1 MKKLLILAAAVF
13 ALGTSTV
20 SADNDRP
27 ISVSELP
34 EKAQQFIRQHFPNEK
49 VSFAKME
56 RELFDTT
63 YEVIFTSSSKV
74 EFLKNGDWKE
84 VDCKY
89 STVPA
94 AIIPQQIA
102 QYVSAHFREPL
113 TLEALARA
121 LGVSR
126 FHLSHVF
133 SEKIGQGFSA
143 YLASIRV
150 DCACALLAGTNRS
163 VTEIAAESGFE
174 SQRSFFRAF
183 GARCGMT
190 PLAYRRR
197 AQGTQAQK

>member
-34 EKAQQFIRQHFPNEK
+34 EKAQQFIRQHFPNAK

-56 RELFDTT
+56 RDLFDTT

-102 QYVSAHFREPL
+102 QYVSQYYPDTSVVQIDRDKRDYEVKL
-113 TLEALARA
+113 TNGLELTFD
-121 LGVSR
+121 LK
-126 FHLSHVF
+126 FNL
-133 SEKIGQGFSA
+133 ID
-143 YLASIRV
+143 I
-150 DCACALLAGTNRS
+150 DD
-163 VTEIAAESGFE
+163 
-174 SQRSFFRAF
+174 
-183 GARCGMT
+183 
-190 PLAYRRR
+190 
-197 AQGTQAQK
+197 

>member
-49 VSFAKME
+49 DSFDKME

-102 QYVSAHFREPL
+102 QYVSQYYPDTSVVQIDRDKRDYEVKL
-113 TLEALARA
+113 TNGLELTFD
-121 LGVSR
+121 LK
-126 FHLSHVF
+126 FNL
-133 SEKIGQGFSA
+133 ID
-143 YLASIRV
+143 I
-150 DCACALLAGTNRS
+150 DD
-163 VTEIAAESGFE
+163 
-174 SQRSFFRAF
+174 
-183 GARCGMT
+183 
-190 PLAYRRR
+190 
-197 AQGTQAQK
+197 

>member
-34 EKAQQFIRQHFPNEK
+34 EKAQQFIRQHFPNQK
-49 VSFAKME
+49 VSIAKME

-63 YEVIFTSSSKV
+63 DAVIFTSSSKV

-102 QYVSAHFREPL
+102 QYVSQYYPDTSVVQIDRDKRDYEVKL
-113 TLEALARA
+113 TNGLELTFD
-121 LGVSR
+121 LK
-126 FHLSHVF
+126 FNL
-133 SEKIGQGFSA
+133 ID
-143 YLASIRV
+143 I
-150 DCACALLAGTNRS
+150 DD
-163 VTEIAAESGFE
+163 
-174 SQRSFFRAF
+174 
-183 GARCGMT
+183 
-190 PLAYRRR
+190 
-197 AQGTQAQK
+197 

>member
-1 MKKLLILAAAVF
+1 M
-13 ALGTSTV
+13 S
-20 SADNDRP
+20 DRRP
-27 ISVSELP
+27 DACE
-34 EKAQQFIRQHFPNEK
+34 
-49 VSFAKME
+49 E
-56 RELFDTT
+56 RAG
-63 YEVIFTSSSKV
+63 
-74 EFLKNGDWKE
+74 N
-84 VDCKY
+84 
-89 STVPA
+89 VPKGR
-94 AIIPQQIA
+94 
-102 QYVSAHFREPL
+102 REDIGRRAE
-113 TLEALARA
+113 EALARA

-143 YLASIRV
+143 YLASIRI

>member
-34 EKAQQFIRQHFPNEK
+34 EKAQQFIRQHFPYDK

-84 VDCKY
+84 VDCTY

-102 QYVSAHFREPL
+102 QYVSQYYPDTSVVQIDRDKRDYEVKL
-113 TLEALARA
+113 TNGLELTFD
-121 LGVSR
+121 LK
-126 FHLSHVF
+126 FNL
-133 SEKIGQGFSA
+133 ID
-143 YLASIRV
+143 I
-150 DCACALLAGTNRS
+150 DD
-163 VTEIAAESGFE
+163 
-174 SQRSFFRAF
+174 
-183 GARCGMT
+183 
-190 PLAYRRR
+190 
-197 AQGTQAQK
+197 

>member
-89 STVPA
+89 STVPPRSSLSRSRSTFPST
-94 AIIPQQIA
+94 IPIRP
-102 QYVSAHFREPL
+102 S
-113 TLEALARA
+113 
-121 LGVSR
+121 SR
-126 FHLSHVF
+126 ST
-133 SEKIGQGFSA
+133 A
-143 YLASIRV
+143 
-150 DCACALLAGTNRS
+150 TNGITR
-163 VTEIAAESGFE
+163 
-174 SQRSFFRAF
+174 
-183 GARCGMT
+183 
-190 PLAYRRR
+190 
-197 AQGTQAQK
+197 

>member
-49 VSFAKME
+49 VSFAKMK
-56 RELFDTT
+56 RGLFDTT

-102 QYVSAHFREPL
+102 QYVSQYYPDTSVVQIDRDKRDYEVKL
-113 TLEALARA
+113 TNGLELTFD
-121 LGVSR
+121 LK
-126 FHLSHVF
+126 FNL
-133 SEKIGQGFSA
+133 ID
-143 YLASIRV
+143 I
-150 DCACALLAGTNRS
+150 DD
-163 VTEIAAESGFE
+163 
-174 SQRSFFRAF
+174 
-183 GARCGMT
+183 
-190 PLAYRRR
+190 
-197 AQGTQAQK
+197 

>member
-102 QYVSAHFREPL
+102 QYVSQYYPDTSVVQIDRDKRDLRGEAHQRVGVDVRPEIQPDRHRRL
-113 TLEALARA
+113 TLSDGSSGDRPKMKAAPGATHCARGG
-121 LGVSR
+121 LFV
-126 FHLSHVF
+126 
-133 SEKIGQGFSA
+133 
-143 YLASIRV
+143 
-150 DCACALLAGTNRS
+150 ACR
-163 VTEIAAESGFE
+163 
-174 SQRSFFRAF
+174 
-183 GARCGMT
+183 
-190 PLAYRRR
+190 
-197 AQGTQAQK
+197 

>member
-49 VSFAKME
+49 VSLAKME

-102 QYVSAHFREPL
+102 QYVSQYYPDTSVVQIDRDKRDYEVKL
-113 TLEALARA
+113 TNGLELTFD
-121 LGVSR
+121 LK
-126 FHLSHVF
+126 FNL
-133 SEKIGQGFSA
+133 ID
-143 YLASIRV
+143 I
-150 DCACALLAGTNRS
+150 DD
-163 VTEIAAESGFE
+163 
-174 SQRSFFRAF
+174 
-183 GARCGMT
+183 
-190 PLAYRRR
+190 
-197 AQGTQAQK
+197 

>member
-34 EKAQQFIRQHFPNEK
+34 EKAQQFIRQHFPNAK

-102 QYVSAHFREPL
+102 QYVSQYYPDTSVVQIDRDKRDYEVKL
-113 TLEALARA
+113 TNGLELTFD
-121 LGVSR
+121 LK
-126 FHLSHVF
+126 FNL
-133 SEKIGQGFSA
+133 ID
-143 YLASIRV
+143 I
-150 DCACALLAGTNRS
+150 DD
-163 VTEIAAESGFE
+163 
-174 SQRSFFRAF
+174 
-183 GARCGMT
+183 
-190 PLAYRRR
+190 
-197 AQGTQAQK
+197 

>member
-20 SADNDRP
+20 SDDNDRP

-102 QYVSAHFREPL
+102 QYVSQYYPDTSVVQIDRDKRDYEVKL
-113 TLEALARA
+113 TNGLELTFD
-121 LGVSR
+121 LK
-126 FHLSHVF
+126 FNL
-133 SEKIGQGFSA
+133 ID
-143 YLASIRV
+143 I
-150 DCACALLAGTNRS
+150 DD
-163 VTEIAAESGFE
+163 
-174 SQRSFFRAF
+174 
-183 GARCGMT
+183 
-190 PLAYRRR
+190 
-197 AQGTQAQK
+197 

>member
-56 RELFDTT
+56 RELF
-63 YEVIFTSSSKV
+63 

-102 QYVSAHFREPL
+102 QYVSQYYPDTSVVQIDRDKRDYEVKL
-113 TLEALARA
+113 TNGLELTFD
-121 LGVSR
+121 LK
-126 FHLSHVF
+126 FNL
-133 SEKIGQGFSA
+133 ID
-143 YLASIRV
+143 I
-150 DCACALLAGTNRS
+150 DD
-163 VTEIAAESGFE
+163 
-174 SQRSFFRAF
+174 
-183 GARCGMT
+183 
-190 PLAYRRR
+190 
-197 AQGTQAQK
+197 